1 MKKNLFFTLAVITAM
16 IYAFVSCTNEFEDF
30 ILEKKM
36 TRAVS
41 QEYIEIKPN
50 MPSHLVRQNFSIA
63 LKRISDNIKI
73 VNGKASLSHTDATD
87 LLIEENLFEL
97 IKYVYENI
105 DDPYDAL
112 LPETRTMTLADG
124 EYNDGS
130 EVVFN
135 KASIYTIAKLFL
147 DSEFELKCFDNYWF
161 AMGNMVLT
169 DNDWQGIKKHAESEY
184 ANSGTNSG
192 TNLKRVEIN
201 FYNNPE
207 YNYALGRS
215 SVFFEDNTAV
225 GFDDTYDFNALEEGV
240 RDAFTELGVFIVG
253 SFGELY
259 GAKSYKITYGKYKE

>member
-30 ILEKKM
+30 NFEKKM

-112 LPETRTMTLADG
+112 VSETRTMTLADG
-124 EYNDGS
+124 EYNNGS
-130 EVVFN
+130 EVSSD
-135 KASIYTIAKLFL
+135 KAYIYTIAKLFL

-161 AMGNMVLT
+161 AMGDMVLT

-215 SVFFEDNTAV
+215 GVYFEGNKAV
-225 GFDDTYDFNALEEGV
+225 GFNDDYDFNALEKGI
-240 RDAFTELGVFIVG
+240 RDEFAELATRIVG
-253 SFGELY
+253 SLGEIC
-259 GAKSYKITYGKYKE
+259 GAKPYKITYGKYKE